1 MSDYKNLEEILAQCE
16 SVIAFDVLHHALN
29 LSEECL
35 NTFEPPEEGIY
46 IVGAIE
52 PIISSKKTYHFRS
65 EYEQRLAIVD
75 FKDILK
81 RGEDILDQEG
91 QLVITGRN
99 IKLRKKYLSLT
110 PSIPVT
116 AIKVGIAVVTK
127 YLNSLNRHTRS
138 QGIGY
143 RLNRFVKPEF
153 QHWIDNEEYEHEFE
167 ELLDEV
173 SKFVGKDTW
182 HIYFSRVK
190 STTLLIEKTIDYRI
204 YKYYEQLF
212 STTDEGT

>member
-1 MSDYKNLEEILAQCE
+1 MSNYKNLEEVLTQCE
-16 SVIAFDVLHHALN
+16 AVIAFDILQHALN
-29 LSEECL
+29 LPEECL
-35 NTFEPPEEGIY
+35 NTFEPPEEGLY
-46 IVGAIE
+46 IVGGIE
-52 PIISSKKTYHFRS
+52 PIVSSKKNYHFRS

-75 FKDILK
+75 YKDILK
-81 RGEDILDQEG
+81 RCEDVVDQEG

-110 PSIPVT
+110 PSLPVT
-116 AIKVGIAVVTK
+116 AVKVGIAVVIK
-127 YLNSLNRHTRS
+127 YLNSLNRLTRS

-153 QHWIDNEEYEHEFE
+153 QHWIDNEEYDHHFE

-173 SKFVGKDTW
+173 SKFIGKDTW
-182 HIYFSRVK
+182 HIYFTRVK
-190 STTLLIEKTIDYRI
+190 GTTLLIEKTIDYRI

-212 STTDEGT
+212 STDEGT